1 MLCSMIGYTL
11 NNNKRKYM
19 TITKQS
25 LFNTF
30 KTLNDNKSKI
40 SFLIKMKNLKSSTD
54 KLNHLNINFDN
65 LIKLYS

>member
-1 MLCSMIGYTL
+1 MRKKNQYKPNRKIKNMIDVKTL
-11 NNNKRKYM
+11 NRV
-19 TITKQS
+19 QRE
-25 LFNTF
+25 
-30 KTLNDNKSKI
+30 LNDNKSKM

>member
-1 MLCSMIGYTL
+1 
-11 NNNKRKYM
+11 M

-30 KTLNDNKSKI
+30 KTLNDNKSKM